1 MDGTNG
7 ILKNP
12 QFFWNIFVM
21 IYRFLDV
28 WCRSFETEPLVG
40 EPQGG
45 KWVIVQR
52 EGCVGERWRECQGK
66 SRFPGVAV
74 ADGQPGSEHEPVY
87 GESSCDI
94 VPRVVNSVPRV
105 WRQLPRMQIY
115 RPHCTLIHR
124 QFTLCGAFAWFEK
137 ARLWVCLLAR
147 HENITQLLQG
157 RNDWT
162 CVLLEF

>member
-1 MDGTNG
+1 
-7 ILKNP
+7 
-12 QFFWNIFVM
+12 M

-124 QFTLCGAFAWFEK
+124 QFTLCGAFRKHDSGYAYWHGMK
-137 ARLWVCLLAR
+137 ILLSCYREGTTGRASCWNFSYR
-147 HENITQLLQG
+147 HINYIQG
-157 RNDWT
+157 TKKGSQQNDN
-162 CVLLEF
+162 